1 MSRVSIRLVL
11 DDPAVPGAAIGPGK
25 AALLRG
31 IENAGSIAQAAKAL
45 GMSYA
50 RAWSLIDELNGLF
63 TEKLVETETGGRKGG
78 GAHLTE
84 FGRAVLALYDEITR
98 DTNAR
103 HADALAR
110 LPRKSNSS
118 DD

>member
-31 IENAGSIAQAAKAL
+31 IESAGSIAQAAKGL
-45 GMSYA
+45 RMSYA
-50 RAWSLIDELNGLF
+50 RAWSLIDELNRLF
-63 TEKLVETETGGRKGG
+63 AEKLVDTETGGRKGG

-84 FGRAVLALYDEITR
+84 LGRAVLALYDEITN

-110 LPRKSNSS
+110 LPRKPSAT
-118 DD
+118 